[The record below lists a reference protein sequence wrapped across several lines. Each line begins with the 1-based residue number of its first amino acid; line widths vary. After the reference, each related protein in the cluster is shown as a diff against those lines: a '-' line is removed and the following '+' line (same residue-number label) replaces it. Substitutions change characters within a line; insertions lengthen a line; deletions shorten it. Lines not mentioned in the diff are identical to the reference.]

1 MNKQFAISIIHPT
14 ARVAPPYPSFPTGWL
29 ESCEQFL
36 WRADHPEDIEYV
48 LSVHESNWKVFAE
61 TWTGVTGPGQWS
73 GSLCPAVDGW
83 GSFKLVKSTKRN
95 CVIDNGQAAC
105 EAATGLI
112 FMGSMDDLFPPKH
125 WDTLLLQAFQ
135 RTLKDV
141 GEGKSWADEP
151 AVLHVRTGS
160 HMDDLVFIP
169 QIFTKAL
176 FDAQGYAL
184 HPSYETGMFADNEF
198 TDVAKR
204 DGIVIK
210 APHITFAHRHPA
222 FGTAK
227 DDSVYREENADK
239 AYSRGLHN
247 YEARKALDFPKENVD
262 LQKATGRKIL
272 ALCLPGESFS
282 SAWVYHLAGL
292 LGYMHN
298 QFIVIP
304 YFGYASDPYITRQG
318 MLEGILK
325 DAQESGNVPD
335 YVLWLDD
342 DNLLTWENFA
352 RLLRNLDAF
361 NMDVVA
367 GWCHIQGNTENTEK
381 PLISCGLWPEGA
393 SSIQHLTQ
401 AWIDMSAMKNEL
413 IPVDWTGFP
422 CVLMRYSVLE
432 RAEDR
437 PFLNILEP
445 TFKWGKAGED
455 ISFCRTIKQRAGIQ
469 IYVDPCV
476 HVPHLKVGEAG
487 RNYYGGAPK
496 QIQAAGLAE
505 RFLNRVKQLVSA

>member
-1 MNKQFAISIIHPT
+1 MSKQFAISIIHPT
-14 ARVAPPYPSFPTGWL
+14 ARVAPPYPSFSTGWL
-29 ESCEQFL
+29 ESCEAFAQK
-36 WRADHPEDIEYV
+36 ADHPEDIEYV
-48 LSVHESNWKVFAE
+48 LSVHQSNWEKFSQV
-61 TWTGVTGPGQWS
+61 WTGVPLEGGEWK
-73 GSLCPAVDGW
+73 GRSLLPWVDCF
-83 GSFKLVKSTKRN
+83 GSFKVVKSTKRN

-112 FMGSMDDLFPPKH
+112 FMGSMDDLFPRWH
-125 WDTLLLQAFQ
+125 WDTLI
-135 RTLKDV
+135 RDV
-141 GEGKSWADEP
+141 FGSGTFWP
-151 AVLHVRTGS
+151 RVLHVRTGS
-160 HMDDLVFIP
+160 HMDDLVYIP

-176 FDAQGYAL
+176 FDAQGYCL

-204 DGIVIK
+204 DGLVIE
-210 APHITFAHRHPA
+210 APHIKFVHRHPA

-227 DDSVYREENADK
+227 DDSVYQDENADK
-239 AYSRGLHN
+239 AYSQGLRN
-247 YEARKALDFPKENVD
+247 YEARKAAGFPKENVD

-272 ALCLPGESFS
+272 ALCLPGEAFS

-352 RLLRNLDAF
+352 RLLRNLEAF
-361 NMDVVA
+361 EMDVVA
-367 GWCHIQGNTENTEK
+367 GWCHIQGNTENTQK

-401 AWIDMSAMKNEL
+401 AWIDMSAEKNEL

-476 HVPHLKVGEAG
+476 HVPHLKTGEAG

-496 QIQAAGLAE
+496 EIQARGLAQ
-505 RFLNRVKQLVSA
+505 RFLDRVKQLVSA